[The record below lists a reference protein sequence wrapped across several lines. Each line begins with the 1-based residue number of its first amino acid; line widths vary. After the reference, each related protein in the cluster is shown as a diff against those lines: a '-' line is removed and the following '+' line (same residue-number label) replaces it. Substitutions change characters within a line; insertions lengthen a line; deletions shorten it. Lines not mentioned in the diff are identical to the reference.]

1 MYYITMQYEEI
12 AYTGIANPVYDYP
25 KHVGRIRLFFNSFIC
40 HICRVIPFIEMK
52 NSLYR
57 MIGVKIGKNV
67 VIAAYTIIDPFFP
80 ELITIEDNV
89 IIGVGAT
96 ILAHEYTQEKL
107 RKAKVHIKKR
117 ALIGAG
123 SLIRCGVIVG
133 EHAIVGAKSFVNID
147 VADFTTVGGVPAKI
161 INKNKTNFSSS

>member
-1 MYYITMQYEEI
+1 MNYEEI
-12 AYTGIANPVYDYP
+12 PYTGVANPVYDYP
-25 KHVGRIRLFFNSFIC
+25 KHVGRIRLFFNSIVC
-40 HICRVIPFIEMK
+40 HICRVTPFIEIK

-96 ILAHEYTQEKL
+96 ILAHEYSQTKL
-107 RKAKVHIKKR
+107 RKGKVHIKKR

-123 SLIRCGVIVG
+123 SLIRCGVTVG
-133 EHAIVGAKSFVNID
+133 EHAVVGAKSFVNKD
-147 VADFTTVGGVPAKI
+147 VPDNTTVGGVPAKI
-161 INKNKTNFSSS
+161 VGNKKK

>member
-1 MYYITMQYEEI
+1 MKYEEI
-12 AYTGIANPVYDYP
+12 PYTGTANPVFDYP

-40 HICRVIPFIEMK
+40 HICRLIPFIKMK

-67 VIAAYTIIDPFFP
+67 VIAAYTVIDPFFP

-96 ILAHEYTQEKL
+96 ILSHEYSQEKL
-107 RKAKVHIKKR
+107 RKGKVLIRER

-123 SLIRCGVIVG
+123 SLIRCGITIG
-133 EHAIVGAKSFVNID
+133 EHAVIGAKSFVNKDIPD
-147 VADFTTVGGVPAKI
+147 YSTAGGVPVKI
-161 INKNKTNFSSS
+161 NIKKKKRKI

>member
-1 MYYITMQYEEI
+1 MKIP
-12 AYTGIANPVYDYP
+12 YTGTANPVYDYP
-25 KHVGRIRLFFNSFIC
+25 KHVGRTRLFFNSFVC
-40 HICRVIPFIEMK
+40 HICRVVPFIEIK

-67 VIAAYTIIDPFFP
+67 VIAAYTVIDPFFP

-89 IIGVGAT
+89 IVGVGAT

-107 RKAKVHIKKR
+107 RKGRLHIKKR

-123 SLIRCGVIVG
+123 SFIRCEITVG
-133 EHAIVGAKSFVNID
+133 DHAVVGANSFVNKD
-147 VADFTTVGGVPAKI
+147 VPDIFNTV
-161 INKNKTNFSSS
+161 N

>member
-12 AYTGIANPVYDYP
+12 AYTGTANPVYDYP

-67 VIAAYTIIDPFFP
+67 VIAAYVVLDPFFP
-80 ELITIEDNV
+80 ELITIDDNV
-89 IIGVGAT
+89 IIGVGST
-96 ILAHEYTQEKL
+96 ILSHEYYQNKL
-107 RKAKVHIKKR
+107 LKGKVYIKKR
-117 ALIGAG
+117 VLVGAD
-123 SLIRCGVIVG
+123 SLIRCGVTIG
-133 EHAIVGAKSFVNID
+133 ENSIIAAKSYVNKD
-147 VADFTTVGGVPAKI
+147 VASNTLVGGVPAK
-161 INKNKTNFSSS
+161 K

>member
-1 MYYITMQYEEI
+1 MEYEEI
-12 AYTGIANPVYDYP
+12 PYTGTANPVFDYP

-40 HICRVIPFIEMK
+40 HIVRLIPFIKIK

-67 VIAAYTIIDPFFP
+67 VIAAYVVIDPFFP

-96 ILAHEYTQEKL
+96 ILSHEYSQEKL
-107 RKAKVHIKKR
+107 RKGKVIIKKR

-123 SLIRCGVIVG
+123 SLVRCGITIGNHAVI
-133 EHAIVGAKSFVNID
+133 GAQSFVNKDIPD
-147 VADFTTVGGVPAKI
+147 NAIAGGVPVKI
-161 INKNKTNFSSS
+161 KIKKKNK

>member
-1 MYYITMQYEEI
+1 MKYEEI
-12 AYTGIANPVYDYP
+12 PYTGTKNPVFDYP
-25 KHVGRIRLFFNSFIC
+25 KHVGRMRLFFNSFIC
-40 HICRVIPFIEMK
+40 HICRGVPFIKIK

-67 VIAAYTIIDPFFP
+67 VIAAYVVIDPFFP

-96 ILAHEYTQEKL
+96 ILAHEYSQEKL
-107 RKAKVHIKKR
+107 RKGKVHIKKR

-123 SLIRCGVIVG
+123 SLVRCGVTIG
-133 EHAIVGAKSFVNID
+133 EHSVIGAKSFVNKDIPD
-147 VADFTTVGGVPAKI
+147 NTVAGGVPVKVNI
-161 INKNKTNFSSS
+161 

>member
-1 MYYITMQYEEI
+1 MEYEEI
-12 AYTGIANPVYDYP
+12 PYTGTANPVYDYP
-25 KHVGRIRLFFNSFIC
+25 KHVGRIRLFFNSLVC
-40 HICRVIPFIEMK
+40 HMCRVIPFIEIK

-89 IIGVGAT
+89 IVGVGAT

-107 RKAKVHIKKR
+107 RKGRVHIKKR

-123 SLIRCGVIVG
+123 SLIRCGITVG
-133 EHAIVGAKSFVNID
+133 EHAVVGAKSFVNKD
-147 VADFTTVGGVPAKI
+147 VPSFTTVGGVPAKI
-161 INKNKTNFSSS
+161 NRKKEKNNNVFSTP

>member
-1 MYYITMQYEEI
+1 MDYEEI
-12 AYTGIANPVYDYP
+12 PYTGTANPVYDYP
-25 KHVGRIRLFFNSFIC
+25 KHVGRIRLFFNSLVC
-40 HICRVIPFIEMK
+40 HMCRVIPFIEIK

-89 IIGVGAT
+89 IVGVGAT

-107 RKAKVHIKKR
+107 RKGREKKKKR
-117 ALIGAG
+117 ALIGARKPH
-123 SLIRCGVIVG
+123 SLWNNRW
-133 EHAIVGAKSFVNID
+133 
-147 VADFTTVGGVPAKI
+147 
-161 INKNKTNFSSS
+161 

>member
-1 MYYITMQYEEI
+1 MEYEEI
-12 AYTGIANPVYDYP
+12 PYTGTANPVFDYP

-40 HICRVIPFIEMK
+40 HICRVIPFIKMK

-67 VIAAYTIIDPFFP
+67 VIAAYVVIDPFFP

-96 ILAHEYTQEKL
+96 ILALEYSQEKL
-107 RKAKVHIKKR
+107 RKGKVVIKKR
-117 ALIGAG
+117 ALIGAD
-123 SLIRCGVIVG
+123 SLVRCGVTIG
-133 EHAIVGAKSFVNID
+133 KHAVIGAKSFVNKDIPD
-147 VADFTTVGGVPAKI
+147 NAIAGGVPVKI
-161 INKNKTNFSSS
+161 NIKQKRK

>member
-1 MYYITMQYEEI
+1 MDIEEI
-12 AYTGIANPVYDYP
+12 PYTGNTNPVYDYP
-25 KHVGRIRLFFNSFIC
+25 KHVGRIRLFFNSLVC
-40 HICRVIPFIEMK
+40 HVCRVIPFIEIK

-89 IIGVGAT
+89 IVGVGAT

-107 RKAKVHIKKR
+107 RKGRVHIKKR

-123 SLIRCGVIVG
+123 SLIRCGITIG
-133 EHAIVGAKSFVNID
+133 EHAVVGAKSFVNKD
-147 VADFTTVGGVPAKI
+147 VSDFTTVFGVPAKI
-161 INKNKTNFSSS
+161 NRKKGKNNTVSSTP

>member
-1 MYYITMQYEEI
+1 MDYEEI
-12 AYTGIANPVYDYP
+12 PYAGTANPVYDYP
-25 KHVGRIRLFFNSFIC
+25 RHVGRIRLFFNSLVC
-40 HICRVIPFIEMK
+40 HICRVIPFIEIK

-89 IIGVGAT
+89 IVGVGAT

-107 RKAKVHIKKR
+107 RKGRVHIKKR

-123 SLIRCGVIVG
+123 SLIRCGITVG
-133 EHAIVGAKSFVNID
+133 EHAVVGAKSFVNKD
-147 VADFTTVGGVPAKI
+147 VPDFTMVGGVPAKI
-161 INKNKTNFSSS
+161 NKKRKNDTVFSTP

>member
-1 MYYITMQYEEI
+1 MKYEEI
-12 AYTGIANPVYDYP
+12 PYTGTTNPVYDYP
-25 KHVGRIRLFFNSFIC
+25 KHVGRIRLFFNSIVC
-40 HICRVIPFIEMK
+40 HICRVIPFIEIK

-89 IIGVGAT
+89 IVGVGAT

-107 RKAKVHIKKR
+107 RKGKVHIKKR

-123 SLIRCGVIVG
+123 SLIRCGITIG
-133 EHAIVGAKSFVNID
+133 EHAVVGAKSFVNKD
-147 VADFTTVGGVPAKI
+147 VPDFTTVGGVPAKI
-161 INKNKTNFSSS
+161 KRKKKKI

>member
-1 MYYITMQYEEI
+1 MNIEEI
-12 AYTGIANPVYDYP
+12 PYTGDATPVHDYP
-25 KHVGRIRLFFNSFIC
+25 KHVGRTRLLFNSLIC
-40 HICRVIPFIEMK
+40 HICRIIPSIEIK

-80 ELITIEDNV
+80 ELITIENNV

-96 ILAHEYTQEKL
+96 ILAHEYSQEKL
-107 RKAKVHIKKR
+107 RKGNVLIKKK

-123 SLIRCGVIVG
+123 SIIRCGVTVG
-133 EHAIVGAKSFVNID
+133 EQSVVSAKSYVNKD
-147 VADFTTVGGVPAKI
+147 VPDFTLVGGVPAKTI
-161 INKNKTNFSSS
+161 KQTNKV

>member
-1 MYYITMQYEEI
+1 MEYEEI
-12 AYTGIANPVYDYP
+12 PYTGTVNPVYDYP
-25 KHVGRIRLFFNSFIC
+25 KHVGRIRLFFNSLVC
-40 HICRVIPFIEMK
+40 HICRVIPFIEIK

-67 VIAAYTIIDPFFP
+67 VIAAYVIIDPFFP

-89 IIGVGAT
+89 IVGVGAT

-107 RKAKVHIKKR
+107 RKGRVHIKKR

-123 SLIRCGVIVG
+123 SLIRCGITVG
-133 EHAIVGAKSFVNID
+133 EHAVVGAKSFVNKD
-147 VADFTTVGGVPAKI
+147 VPGFTTVGGVPAKI
-161 INKNKTNFSSS
+161 TKKRKNNNVF